1 MNCKDNDIAMIVKG
15 DVQSN
20 LGIIVQ
26 CKRRIGVHGLYPR
39 TNCMELTKEILT
51 FDSNTHQYCKSKV
64 IPEEWLF
71 PIHNQQGF
79 DEMIKCAGYPQ
90 LRVNNEY

>member
-1 MNCKDNDIAMIVKG
+1 MC
-15 DVQSN
+15 N
-20 LGIIVQ
+20 L
-26 CKRRIGVHGLYPR
+26 IGEQLLFVSVVLVYALFPH

-71 PIHNQQGF
+71 PIRNQQGL
-79 DEMIKCAGYPQ
+79 DEMIKITGYPPI
-90 LRVNNEY
+90 RSRE